1 MTSKL
6 RFFSGITLAAVVAI
20 LCFGA
25 KAADKKSD
33 ATGVWT
39 WTMPGRNGGPDRTNT
54 LTLKVEDTKL
64 TGKVVSPGRNG
75 ATNQIEIV
83 DGKVEADSISFA
95 VIREYNGNSMTNKFS
110 GKVTEDA
117 ITGKIEFNRNGD
129 AQSRDWKATRVV
141 ETK

>member
-6 RFFSGITLAAVVAI
+6 RIFTCITLAATVAI

-25 KAADKKSD
+25 TAADQTAD

-54 LTLKVEDTKL
+54 LTLKVEATKL

-75 ATNQIEIV
+75 TTNQTEIV
-83 DGKVEADSISFA
+83 DGKVDADSISFA

-110 GKVTEDA
+110 GKVTADA
-117 ITGKIEFNRNGD
+117 INGKIEFNRNGD